1 VNLDRELVTETP
13 VSDYFEDN
21 PTGEVEILHF
31 ENGICIE
38 IDGARIDELRTLLS
52 RGLNTWERAP
62 EWLLKL
68 AEIVG

>member
-1 VNLDRELVTETP
+1 VTYWASDLSDET
-13 VSDYFEDN
+13 
-21 PTGEVEILHF
+21 
-31 ENGICIE
+31 GIAEFYYLSSAGQIR
-38 IDGARIDELRTLLS
+38 IDLDGARIDELRKLLS

>member
-1 VNLDRELVTETP
+1 VKEAWYEHDDVSIVASDVHGLELDLQGP
-13 VSDYFEDN
+13 
-21 PTGEVEILHF
+21 
-31 ENGICIE
+31 
-38 IDGARIDELRTLLS
+38 RIDELRTLLQ

>member
-1 VNLDRELVTETP
+1 MSVGLDYYTKDGAHIAIEGDAL
-13 VSDYFEDN
+13 
-21 PTGEVEILHF
+21 
-31 ENGICIE
+31 CIDLE
-38 IDGARIDELRTLLS
+38 GARIDELRTLLS